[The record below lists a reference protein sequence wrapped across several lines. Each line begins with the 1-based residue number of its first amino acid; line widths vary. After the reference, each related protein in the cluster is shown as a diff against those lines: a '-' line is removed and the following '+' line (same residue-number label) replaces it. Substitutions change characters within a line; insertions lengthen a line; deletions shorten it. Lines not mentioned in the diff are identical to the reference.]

1 MITCNFETLNNP
13 AMKFFAL
20 PLLLIS
26 FGSYAQCKTYK
37 LTQNRDTVNCTD
49 MKDLKQG
56 KWVVKVEGLRGEPG
70 YEEEGIFKDNKKEGM
85 WRVYT
90 TMGDLFG
97 IERYR
102 WGNKDGISQY
112 FNIAGLVREESWKAV
127 NPDNPYDTIEVPDPI
142 DPYKVEM
149 KVVKIEGSSV
159 KHGNW
164 KYYESGSGSL
174 VKTDSYFLDKLE
186 DPLKKFAQANTSEA
200 SGDSS
205 NVKKPVAKTKPAAV
219 LEFEKKNSGKK
230 KVKVIDGRTF

>member
-1 MITCNFETLNNP
+1 
-13 AMKFFAL
+13 MKFLLFS
-20 PLLLIS
+20 LLLIG
-26 FGSYAQCKTYK
+26 FQSYSQCKTYK
-37 LTQNRDTVNCTD
+37 LNRNGDTINCTD
-49 MKDLKQG
+49 TKDLRQG
-56 KWVVKVEGLRGEPG
+56 KWVVKVDGVRGEPG
-70 YEEEGIFKDNKKEGM
+70 YEEEGIFKDNKKEGI

-97 IERYR
+97 VEKYH

-112 FNIAGLVREESWKAV
+112 FNISGLVREESWKAV

-149 KVVKIEGSSV
+149 KVVKIEGSAV

-164 KYYESGSGSL
+164 KYYESGTGAL
-174 VKTDSYFLDKLE
+174 VKTETYFLDKLE
-186 DPLKKFAQANTSEA
+186 DPYKKLMQGTADQAST
-200 SGDSS
+200 DSS
-205 NVKKPVAKTKPAAV
+205 AIVKKPVVKAKPPAV